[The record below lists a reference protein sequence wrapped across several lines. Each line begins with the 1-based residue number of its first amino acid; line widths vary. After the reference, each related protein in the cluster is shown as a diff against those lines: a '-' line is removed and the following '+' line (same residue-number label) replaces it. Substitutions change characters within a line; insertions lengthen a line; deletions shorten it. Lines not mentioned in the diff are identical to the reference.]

1 MKNVINLD
9 FLDEILDELPIK
21 RVDQNETKN
30 HIDEFILIYRIKKRM
45 KAQIIEYGN
54 KFTKKENG
62 CKVSSHNLTNPFLIR
77 FKFLMFKSIV
87 A

>member
-1 MKNVINLD
+1 
-9 FLDEILDELPIK
+9 
-21 RVDQNETKN
+21 
-30 HIDEFILIYRIKKRM
+30 M
-45 KAQIIEYGN
+45 KAQIIEHGN

-62 CKVSSHNLTNPFLIR
+62 RKVSSHNLTNPFLIR

>member
-30 HIDEFILIYRIKKRM
+30 HIDEFIL
-45 KAQIIEYGN
+45 
-54 KFTKKENG
+54 
-62 CKVSSHNLTNPFLIR
+62 
-77 FKFLMFKSIV
+77 
-87 A
+87 